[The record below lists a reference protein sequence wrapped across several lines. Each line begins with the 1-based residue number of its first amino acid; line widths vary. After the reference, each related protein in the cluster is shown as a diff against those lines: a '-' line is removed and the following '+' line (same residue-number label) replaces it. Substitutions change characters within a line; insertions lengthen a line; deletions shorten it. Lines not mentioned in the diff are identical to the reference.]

1 MRLAAALLL
10 LAGPAIAATPQAASE
25 DEPDFRSAA
34 VGGVFRALPPG
45 SSGFPADI
53 LMEMRIKLGGEPPAP
68 PAPEVAP
75 EGPEPESNGH

>member
-10 LAGPAIAATPQAASE
+10 LAGPAFAATPKAPAE

-34 VGGVFRALPPG
+34 VSGVFRALPPG

-53 LMEMRIKLGGEPPAP
+53 LMEMRIKLGGEPAPAP
-68 PAPEVAP
+68 RPQAAPES
-75 EGPEPESNGH
+75 PEPESNGH